1 MGATPQ
7 PTNDVDA
14 ASADGLVPPGAS
26 VGASGRAALQSH
38 TLAIDL
44 TRADGTPVVQ
54 AAPAVNGH
62 NGHGRAN
69 GAAPDRSGGRART
82 AARKA
87 AKRER
92 KRAEAAARAAGHLG
106 PGGQADATGSPVK
119 ASKKDRKAAKAAAKE
134 SKAARKDGKAAKEA
148 KKDRTAR
155 QDAEAAA
162 STKGRKAAKKDRKAA
177 KRARRARE
185 ADRAGPATTTAGAAP
200 AADGGPD
207 AAAGFLPAS
216 SAAGAPQL
224 ATVTAHTAP
233 APSAHPHDLERY
245 PADELRH
252 DLLLALVSRAIDD
265 REIAL
270 QKQSRVFFQISGAG
284 HEALLLGLAHELRPG
299 YDWFFPYYRDL
310 ALMLG
315 LGISAEQVL
324 LQAVGSADDPASGG
338 RQMPAHW
345 GDRDRNVVTQSS
357 PTGSQC
363 IPAVGCAEAGRY
375 IVRRPDLGLPAHGDE
390 VTYVSLGEGATS
402 EGEFW
407 ESLNTACTEHL
418 PVLYVVADNGYA
430 ISVPSAEQSPAPIN
444 ELVKGFAGL
453 QVWTVDGTDYFAV
466 RRAARSVISHVR
478 AGVGPALIH
487 ATVTRP
493 YSHSAADTQSK
504 YRLPHELAWEAES
517 DPIDRLERALVEG
530 GVLDAAAAA
539 DLRAEARGIVAAAA
553 KAALARPRPDTAS
566 VLEHVVALPDIADPG
581 EVATGPDGDDVV
593 AMGEAIRRTLHE
605 AMEADERIRVFGED
619 VADAREAIMAD
630 VEGKGGV
637 FGTTHGLQRSFGR
650 ARCYNTPLAEANI
663 IGRAVGQGIRG
674 LRPAPEIQFFD
685 YIWPAMQ
692 QIRSEAAT
700 IRWRSNGAFTCP
712 TVMRVPIG
720 GYLQGGSIWHSQSG
734 ESIFAHIPGLL
745 IAFPSRAS
753 DAAGLLRAA
762 FRCEDPVL
770 FLEHKHLLRQP
781 YTRDPFPDEGFVVPF
796 GRGRH
801 VTRGT
806 DLTIVTWGATVE
818 RSRLAAEQLA
828 DTDGASVEVIDL
840 RTLVPWDQDMVA
852 ESLARTS
859 RLLVVHEDVVRGGF
873 GGEIAAW
880 AADQSFWQLDA
891 PIGRVGAKECH
902 VAYAPELEKA
912 ILPQVDDIA
921 TAAHRLLCA

>member
-1 MGATPQ
+1 MVASSPKSGAKATKKGAQ
-7 PTNDVDA
+7 RKA
-14 ASADGLVPPGAS
+14 ATKAAR
-26 VGASGRAALQSH
+26 AEAKRAARAERKAAEAARAESRAAKRSRRAEAKRAAKAERKAAKQ
-38 TLAIDL
+38 LA
-44 TRADGTPVVQ
+44 RA
-54 AAPAVNGH
+54 
-62 NGHGRAN
+62 
-69 GAAPDRSGGRART
+69 GAAESGAGVG
-82 AARKA
+82 RKA
-87 AKRER
+87 AKRSG
-92 KRAEAAARAAGHLG
+92 KVEAAER
-106 PGGQADATGSPVK
+106 GGV
-119 ASKKDRKAAKAAAKE
+119 
-134 SKAARKDGKAAKEA
+134 
-148 KKDRTAR
+148 
-155 QDAEAAA
+155 
-162 STKGRKAAKKDRKAA
+162 GRKAAKRSAKA
-177 KRARRARE
+177 ARRAGAAANGNGAGPGTGAGAVVTRLAPTGTGVE
-185 ADRAGPATTTAGAAP
+185 RSAASRSSVAVATRRTAASLGPARDTRAPLRAVNGEPPEPVPAGTTTIDLTASAIPPAAAATPDPAAGRDSRSRAGKTAER
-200 AADGGPD
+200 
-207 AAAGFLPAS
+207 
-216 SAAGAPQL
+216 
-224 ATVTAHTAP
+224 VAH
-233 APSAHPHDLERY
+233 Y
-245 PADELRH
+245 PAEELRH
-252 DLLLALVSRAIDD
+252 DLLLAHVSRAIDD

-315 LGISAEQVL
+315 LGISAEQIL
-324 LQAVGSADDPASGG
+324 LQAVGSAADPASGG

-345 GDRDRNVVTQSS
+345 GDAGRNVVTQSS

-375 IVRRPDLGLPAHGDE
+375 IVRRPQLGLTAHGDE
-390 VTYVSLGEGATS
+390 ITYVSLGEGATS

-418 PVLYVVADNGYA
+418 PVLFIVADNGYA

-453 QVWTVDGTDYFAV
+453 QVRSIDGTDYFAV
-466 RRAARSVISHVR
+466 RRTARKVVSHVR

-487 ATVTRP
+487 AKVTRP

-504 YRLPHELAWEAES
+504 YRLPHELDWERDH
-517 DPIDRLERALVEG
+517 DPITTLERALIEG
-530 GVLDAAAAA
+530 GVITEDEAEQVR
-539 DLRAEARGIVAAAA
+539 DEARRIVTAAA
-553 KAALARPRPDTAS
+553 KAALAAPRPEIDS
-566 VLEHVVALPDIADPG
+566 VLDHVVALPEIPDPG
-581 EVATGPDGDDVV
+581 DPTADGEPVAL
-593 AMGEAIRRTLHE
+593 GEAIRRTLHE
-605 AMEADERIRVFGED
+605 VMEADDRIRVFGED

-712 TVMRVPIG
+712 MVMRVPIG

-781 YTRDPFPDEGFVVPF
+781 YTRDPLPGPDYVVPF
-796 GRGRH
+796 GRGRY

-818 RSRLAAEQLA
+818 RSRQAAEALA
-828 DTDGASVEVIDL
+828 DEDGVAVEIVDL
-840 RTLVPWDQDMVA
+840 RTLVPWDQEMVA
-852 ESLARTS
+852 ESVAKTS
-859 RLLVVHEDVVRGGF
+859 RLLVVHEDVVRAGF
-873 GGEIAAW
+873 GGEVAAW
-880 AADQSFWQLDA
+880 VADHSFWQLDA
-891 PIGRVGAKECH
+891 PVGRVGAKECH
-902 VAYAPELEKA
+902 VAYAPELERA
-912 ILPQVDDIA
+912 ILPQADDIA
-921 TAAHRLLCA
+921 AAARVLLAQ